1 MTLCWLKSPLQIT
14 FYHCPK
20 TPKKVLALSDIVI
33 IGYCDYYGFGCHSLS
48 IRQAPHL
55 CPARGRRR
63 LWRPR
68 CTLGRIPEREKALTH
83 PLLFPPS
90 HPSDVTSSEGESSI
104 PTFGGAGFLERYRRP
119 SRPALDLR
127 LLPRKRDSRIGKIM
141 FADVGNN
148 GSDYF
153 GAIAPLIYSLE
164 RGI

>member
-20 TPKKVLALSDIVI
+20 TPKEVLALSDIVI

-68 CTLGRIPEREKALTH
+68 CTLGRIPERKSTH
-83 PLLFPPS
+83 SPAFPPS
-90 HPSDVTSSEGESSI
+90 VRPSVRLTSLEATDGRTDGRRKQH
-104 PTFGGAGFLERYRRP
+104 TFEGFLERSRRS
-119 SRPALDLR
+119 SRAALDLR
-127 LLPRKRDSRIGKIM
+127 LLLRKRDSRIGK
-141 FADVGNN
+141 
-148 GSDYF
+148 
-153 GAIAPLIYSLE
+153 
-164 RGI
+164 